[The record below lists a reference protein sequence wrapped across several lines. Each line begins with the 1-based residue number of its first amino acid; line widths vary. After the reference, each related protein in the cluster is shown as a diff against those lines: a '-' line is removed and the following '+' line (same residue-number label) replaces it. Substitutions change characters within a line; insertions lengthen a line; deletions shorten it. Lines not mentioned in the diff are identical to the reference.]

1 MNGDP
6 EGRTY
11 FVTDSLIQRG
21 PTSWRWSYHPVF
33 PDGTCGERQWE
44 TVTGC
49 RYKRE
54 AKAAVARRLVELETE
69 GPGQEKDMPTLL
81 AYTERTAKKLRSIGK
96 IGEDT
101 ASRYVGEIRNCGDMA
116 ELPMDE
122 VTEDHVMA
130 MMARLQQRSLARE
143 TINKRVQKVR
153 LMYAYGIGEGI
164 VSKNP
169 CLFVPTLPRTARRV
183 KGLAPF
189 EGEALKRA
197 LPFVD
202 WRLRMAISIALATGM
217 RGEEVCGLQWGDW
230 QGDTISVER
239 ACIRSSTTGK
249 AVVKEPKTPKS
260 LRVLPVSFVLRAAL
274 LLWCTEQNRE
284 FEDAGCEVSPA
295 DFILGLPG
303 GSPCNPQRIREL
315 YRELARSLGIE
326 GGFHRL
332 RHTFATKLGEDNV
345 DSKTI
350 AYWLGHVSPWF
361 SEQNYVDQSLRKM
374 RESLASTYL

>member
-1 MNGDP
+1 M
-6 EGRTY
+6 
-11 FVTDSLIQRG
+11 
-21 PTSWRWSYHPVF
+21 
-33 PDGTCGERQWE
+33 
-44 TVTGC
+44 
-49 RYKRE
+49 
-54 AKAAVARRLVELETE
+54 
-69 GPGQEKDMPTLL
+69 
-81 AYTERTAKKLRSIGK
+81 
-96 IGEDT
+96 
-101 ASRYVGEIRNCGDMA
+101 
-116 ELPMDE
+116 
-122 VTEDHVMA
+122 
-130 MMARLQQRSLARE
+130 
-143 TINKRVQKVR
+143 
-153 LMYAYGIGEGI
+153 
-164 VSKNP
+164 
-169 CLFVPTLPRTARRV
+169 
-183 KGLAPF
+183 
-189 EGEALKRA
+189 
-197 LPFVD
+197 
-202 WRLRMAISIALATGM
+202 
-217 RGEEVCGLQWGDW
+217 
-230 QGDTISVER
+230 
-239 ACIRSSTTGK
+239 
-249 AVVKEPKTPKS
+249 VKEPKTPES